1 MATQLGFMFNS
12 GAPNTGSLL
21 GLWTPNIWP
30 ESFLLLS
37 HLGWGED
44 VKMTLPYFPGLVP
57 DS

>member
-1 MATQLGFMFNS
+1 MFNS
-12 GAPNTGSLL
+12 GAPNTGNLL

-37 HLGWGED
+37 HLGWEED